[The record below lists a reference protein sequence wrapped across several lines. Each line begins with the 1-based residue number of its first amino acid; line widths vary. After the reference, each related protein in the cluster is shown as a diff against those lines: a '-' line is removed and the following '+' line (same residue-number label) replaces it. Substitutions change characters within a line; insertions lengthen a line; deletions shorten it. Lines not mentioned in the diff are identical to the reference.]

1 MTGVDMN
8 FFGSLFLFIALL
20 LFFYALNRRR
30 KDSIQVNEEKPAMSP
45 GAEKIMHEELSR
57 RRRILE
63 KVETFL
69 KGSQFIEPIAVWHKE
84 KIYKYVYNGRYLYEF
99 DEFMAENNQR
109 IGIDEDYLCF
119 KQLCY
124 KRVMNPVDFINKFS
138 HIITH

>member
-1 MTGVDMN
+1 MN

-20 LFFYALNRRR
+20 LFFYTLNRRR
-30 KDSIQVNEEKPAMSP
+30 RDNEQVTEPKVVTAPENEKVMQ
-45 GAEKIMHEELSR
+45 EELSR

-124 KRVMNPVDFINKFS
+124 KRVMNPVEFIDKFS
-138 HIITH
+138 HIIVH

>member
-1 MTGVDMN
+1 MN

-30 KDSIQVNEEKPAMSP
+30 KDSIQVNEEKPVMSP
-45 GAEKIMHEELSR
+45 GAEKVMHEELSR